1 MILIR
6 KQHEPESLRRFRLT
20 PGADFDGMPA
30 AEKNELRLALIKEQ
44 GYICA
49 YCMRR
54 IRLDGVTRIEHYE
67 KRTAENQLDYDNL
80 LLCCSGGEGK
90 VNPAEYTCDKCKQD
104 KKLHLSPLEEA
115 DMNTIRYTSNGKMIS
130 SNEVYQKDLDEVLN
144 LNDPNGYLIKNRK
157 AALEVVRGYLK
168 NHLKSGQTAEALLY
182 KLDAFYS
189 KPNASGELEEYVGII
204 RWYIEKKLKAF
215 K

>member
-1 MILIR
+1 
-6 KQHEPESLRRFRLT
+6 
-20 PGADFDGMPA
+20 
-30 AEKNELRLALIKEQ
+30 
-44 GYICA
+44 
-49 YCMRR
+49 
-54 IRLDGVTRIEHYE
+54 
-67 KRTAENQLDYDNL
+67 
-80 LLCCSGGEGK
+80 
-90 VNPAEYTCDKCKQD
+90 
-104 KKLHLSPLEEA
+104 
-115 DMNTIRYTSNGKMIS
+115 MNTIRYTSNGKIIS

>member
-54 IRLDGVTRIEHYE
+54 IRLDEFEDHI
-67 KRTAENQLDYDNL
+67 L
-80 LLCCSGGEGK
+80 
-90 VNPAEYTCDKCKQD
+90 
-104 KKLHLSPLEEA
+104 
-115 DMNTIRYTSNGKMIS
+115 I
-130 SNEVYQKDLDEVLN
+130 SNEPVI
-144 LNDPNGYLIKNRK
+144 PARSSMRK
-157 AALEVVRGYLK
+157 C
-168 NHLKSGQTAEALLY
+168 
-182 KLDAFYS
+182 
-189 KPNASGELEEYVGII
+189 
-204 RWYIEKKLKAF
+204 
-215 K
+215 